1 MIYWCNKCEEPV
13 FDKKLHELSCNGK
26 MRKLSEGSI
35 CNPVFIQERK
45 LLSKIMG
52 MDLTDKKIWYFGSSR
67 YLFDGEVQRIPY
79 LEWYK
84 QKEHLKYAE
93 ELRENIEVERDYS
106 AYMGV
111 VRANEAYIKGLVYEA
126 EKYVVD
132 TYTKYTT
139 GEYETNKYIPTISL
153 EEFRKLII

>member
-45 LLSKIMG
+45 LLSKIIG

-84 QKEHLKYAE
+84 QKEGSSLF
-93 ELRENIEVERDYS
+93 RVGNCI
-106 AYMGV
+106 
-111 VRANEAYIKGLVYEA
+111 
-126 EKYVVD
+126 
-132 TYTKYTT
+132 
-139 GEYETNKYIPTISL
+139 ISL
-153 EEFRKLII
+153 RNFFAPVHSLPSEIMTS